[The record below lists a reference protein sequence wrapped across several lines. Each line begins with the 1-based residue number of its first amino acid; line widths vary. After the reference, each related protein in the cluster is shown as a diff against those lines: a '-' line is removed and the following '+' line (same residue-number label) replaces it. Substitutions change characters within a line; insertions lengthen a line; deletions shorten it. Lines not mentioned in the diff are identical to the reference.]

1 MIKGAIFDLDGVVLD
16 SMSAWEKAGIMFL
29 HNLGLEAE
37 PELAK
42 DMYCMSMTEGAKYLK
57 ERYCVDMAEEAI
69 IKGINDLIKDYYA
82 HQVQL
87 KQGVE
92 QFLKGL
98 QQAGIKIVAATSCDR
113 EVFTRALVRLK
124 VIDYFDRIFTSTE
137 IGVGKVK
144 PDIYLAAAAHM
155 GTVPEETWVFE
166 DALYALRTAKSVGFN
181 TVGVYDDYALDT
193 MDEIKKICDIY
204 LMKLDDVQAF
214 LAKASA

>member
-57 ERYCVDMAEEAI
+57 ERYCADMAEEAI
-69 IKGINDLIKDYYA
+69 IKGINDLIKDFYA